1 MDFKQPLESY
11 RTCWAIAMIIVI
23 VCTIVPARIYNWP
36 SPSSPDWLW
45 VLITL
50 EFIVGIG
57 ILAKLET
64 RRLSDKDEIKKRR
77 VNTVALFLIV
87 TGLLLIAYFLEKIDV
102 GDIITIL
109 VLFGTVLVAAEY
121 ANDTKR
127 IAEATKKQASEIQK
141 QAKAT
146 ADMAEATKSQ
156 AEATAQMA
164 EATKV
169 QAVTTATTATA
180 TERQA
185 EASLKMA
192 KEMEEQRLAARPFVI
207 PDIDLHAPGK
217 SHLENMKDLAQGS
230 FPVIITNVGTAS
242 AVELELTLMT
252 PLNYSI
258 STRVPLLLPSANW
271 RDKLSIGL
279 SPPEGNYELK
289 VLFKSVRDQSDSS
302 FLSVVLPFRLKH
314 SGDAYWWLILRD
326 KLSHNFFEA

>member
-1 MDFKQPLESY
+1 MNCKQPLETY
-11 RTCWAIAMIIVI
+11 RACWAIAMILVI

-64 RRLSDKDEIKKRR
+64 RQLSDKDEIKKRR

-87 TGLLLIAYFLEKIDV
+87 TGLLLIAYFLEKIEV

-127 IAEATKKQASEIQK
+127 IAEATKEQASEIQK

-146 ADMAEATKSQ
+146 ADMAEATK
-156 AEATAQMA
+156 E
-164 EATKV
+164 

-185 EASLKMA
+185 EASIKMA
-192 KEMEEQRLAARPFVI
+192 EEMRNQRYEMARPVI
-207 PDIDLHAPGK
+207 DFWFASTDEILKSQLPEDVIEEYLSEGWRPSTIIFKVQNIGFGPAIDVRTTIDKTEPSKIRRIRTISTFEKDIYMLLDHRDNFSQLRALIAVYKDIHGRFFK
-217 SHLENMKDLAQGS
+217 SSRKILLKQEKTLQLE
-230 FPVIITNVGTAS
+230 
-242 AVELELTLMT
+242 ELEIQQ
-252 PLNYSI
+252 I
-258 STRVPLLLPSANW
+258 SEEEFVKFS
-271 RDKLSIGL
+271 
-279 SPPEGNYELK
+279 GN
-289 VLFKSVRDQSDSS
+289 
-302 FLSVVLPFRLKH
+302 
-314 SGDAYWWLILRD
+314 I
-326 KLSHNFFEA
+326 